1 MHVIELPQR
10 VPCTRCG
17 SADVLPM
24 LSLGTRYI
32 YIKQRLIFVYVQAS
46 SEYALTSH
54 ERDLNLEAPSCRVLE
69 EESIPTYL
77 PFSFSGKDT
86 TLHSFAN

>member
-1 MHVIELPQR
+1 MIELPQR

-24 LSLGTRYI
+24 LSLGARYI
-32 YIKQRLIFVYVQAS
+32 YIKQRLIFVHVQAS

-54 ERDLNLEAPSCRVLE
+54 ERDLNLEAA
-69 EESIPTYL
+69 IL
-77 PFSFSGKDT
+77 PCP
-86 TLHSFAN
+86 